1 MTTFII
7 TLLII
12 SQIVSFYLIFKRLK
26 PKVIKPKGIVLK
38 PIPKEVEYE
47 DVDPNNDLIYEVLE
61 TIKLED
67 WNLEKDFDALGSG
80 SWRLTFTSKDGQ
92 TLVRSRLSQY
102 TKEMRLTMF
111 HIASPKGFVSLK
123 SEPLGFPKESKIT
136 NDIILFLWDYVIK
149 EYEDKNKVNKQV
161 LQKSIESIRDS
172 LKTLKRSK
180 RLNDILND

>member
-7 TLLII
+7 TLLVI
-12 SQIVSFYLIFKRLK
+12 SQIVSFFLIFKRLK
-26 PKVIKPKGIVLK
+26 PKVIKPKEIVLK

-67 WNLEKDFDALGSG
+67 WNLEKDFDVLGSG
-80 SWRLTFTSKDGQ
+80 SWKFTFTSKDGRI
-92 TLVRSRLSQY
+92 LVRARITQY
-102 TKEMRLTMF
+102 TKEMRLSMF
-111 HIASPKGFVSLK
+111 HVSGSKGLVSIK
-123 SEPLGFPKESKIT
+123 SDPLIFPKKSKIT
-136 NDIILFLWDYVIK
+136 NDIILFLWDYLI
-149 EYEDKNKVNKQV
+149 EHYDDKNKLDKQRIET
-161 LQKSIESIRDS
+161 SIESIRDS